1 VTGEGFPPLAP
12 MNCTQARF
20 LLYAHLDRDIS
31 RTEAEALSR
40 HLAGCEPC
48 EARSRSARGLAVLL
62 RSRLDREHAP
72 PGLLIRLRRGAPP
85 EVRPR
90 VPAFVVA
97 AAVLVAI
104 LPVVAD
110 GPATHPAAAPA
121 IALSS
126 AISLPSLHPAARQES
141 HGVVLTGTLVCLQCE
156 ARHEAGLCPLPESA
170 HEAGFCA
177 DNGEVW
183 RLMARDPSA
192 IQTTMGQ
199 TVTVEGV
206 AFPQSGFLR
215 ASRVGY

>member
-1 VTGEGFPPLAP
+1 

-20 LLYAHLDRDIS
+20 LLYAHIDGDIS

-40 HLAGCEPC
+40 HLAECAPC
-48 EARSRSARGLAVLL
+48 ETRSRSAREMAVLL

-72 PGLLIRLRRGAPP
+72 PGLVLRLRRGEPP

-90 VPAFVVA
+90 FPAFVLA

-110 GPATHPAAAPA
+110 GPGGHPAGAPA

-126 AISLPSLHPAARQES
+126 AVSLPNLHPAAREES
-141 HGVVLTGTLVCLQCE
+141 RGVVMTGTLVCLQCE
-156 ARHEAGLCPLPESA
+156 TRHEAGLCPLPESS

>member
-1 VTGEGFPPLAP
+1 
-12 MNCTQARF
+12 MNCAEARF

-31 RTEAEALSR
+31 RCEAEALSR
-40 HLAGCEPC
+40 HLTECTPC
-48 EARSRSARGLAVLL
+48 EARARSARSLPSLL
-62 RSRLDREHAP
+62 RSRLDRAPAP
-72 PGLLIRLRRGAPP
+72 PGLIVRLRRGEPP
-85 EVRPR
+85 HVRPR
-90 VPAFVVA
+90 FPAFVLA

-110 GPATHPAAAPA
+110 GPAVRSASTPA

-126 AISLPSLHPAARQES
+126 VAPSPLVSAPRPDSQR
-141 HGVVLTGTLVCLQCE
+141 VLLTGTLVCLQCE
-156 ARHEAGLCPLPESA
+156 TRHEAGLCPLPESQ
-170 HEAGFCA
+170 HEPGFCA

-192 IQTTMGQ
+192 MQASLGLGQ

-206 AFPQSGFLR
+206 GFPRSGFLR

>member
-1 VTGEGFPPLAP
+1 
-12 MNCTQARF
+12 M
-20 LLYAHLDRDIS
+20 
-31 RTEAEALSR
+31 
-40 HLAGCEPC
+40 
-48 EARSRSARGLAVLL
+48 
-62 RSRLDREHAP
+62 
-72 PGLLIRLRRGAPP
+72 
-85 EVRPR
+85 
-90 VPAFVVA
+90 A

-110 GPATHPAAAPA
+110 GPGARPVAAPA

-126 AISLPSLHPAARQES
+126 GVAPAARPES
-141 HGVVLTGTLVCLQCE
+141 HVVMTGTLVCLQCE
-156 ARHEAGLCPLPESA
+156 TRHEAGLCPLPESQ

-192 IQTTMGQ
+192 FPTNNVGQ

>member
-1 VTGEGFPPLAP
+1 

-31 RTEAEALSR
+31 RNESEALSR
-40 HLAGCEPC
+40 HLAECPSCET
-48 EARSRSARGLAVLL
+48 RSRSAHSMAALL
-62 RSRLDREHAP
+62 RSRLGRATVP
-72 PGLLIRLRRGAPP
+72 PGLIARLHRGEPPIRSRT
-85 EVRPR
+85 
-90 VPAFVVA
+90 PAFVLA
-97 AAVLVAI
+97 AAVLVAV

-110 GPATHPAAAPA
+110 GPSTHPAAAPA

-126 AISLPSLHPAARQES
+126 AVGLPRIAPAAYQGSR
-141 HGVVLTGTLVCLQCE
+141 GVVMTGTLVCLQCE
-156 ARHEAGLCPLPESA
+156 TRHEAGLCPLPESH

-192 IQTTMGQ
+192 FPNSVGQ

>member
-1 VTGEGFPPLAP
+1 
-12 MNCTQARF
+12 MNCTQVRF
-20 LLYAHLDRDIS
+20 LLYAHLDREVS
-31 RTEAEALSR
+31 RTEADELSR
-40 HLAGCEPC
+40 HISECAPC
-48 EARSRSARGLAVLL
+48 EARSRAARGLAVLL

-72 PGLLIRLRRGAPP
+72 PSLIVRLRRGQQP

-90 VPAFVVA
+90 FPAFVLA

-110 GPATHPAAAPA
+110 GPGARPATAPA

-126 AISLPSLHPAARQES
+126 AVGLPALPAAPRVES
-141 HGVVLTGTLVCLQCE
+141 RGVVLTGTLVCLQCDS
-156 ARHEAGLCPLPESA
+156 RHEAGLCPLPESH
-170 HEAGFCA
+170 HEPGFCA

-183 RLMARDPSA
+183 RLMARDPFIAQASL
-192 IQTTMGQ
+192 GQ
-199 TVTVEGV
+199 TVTVEGI

>member
-1 VTGEGFPPLAP
+1 

-31 RTEAEALSR
+31 RTESEALSR
-40 HLAGCEPC
+40 HLAECPPC
-48 EARSRSARGLAVLL
+48 ETRSRSAHGMAVLL
-62 RSRLDREHAP
+62 RSRLDRERVP
-72 PGLLIRLRRGAPP
+72 QSLIVRLRRGEQPIS
-85 EVRPR
+85 RT
-90 VPAFVVA
+90 PAFVVA
-97 AAVLVAI
+97 AALLVVI

-110 GPATHPAAAPA
+110 GPGARPAAPA

-126 AISLPSLHPAARQES
+126 AVGLPGIAAAAHSES
-141 HGVVLTGTLVCLQCE
+141 HRVVLTGTLVCLQCE
-156 ARHEAGLCPLPESA
+156 TRHEAGLCPLPESQ

-192 IQTTMGQ
+192 FPNNVGQ

>member
-1 VTGEGFPPLAP
+1 MTRGGFPPPAP
-12 MNCTQARF
+12 MNCTQVRF

-31 RTEAEALSR
+31 RTEADELSR
-40 HLAGCEPC
+40 HLAECPPC
-48 EARSRSARGLAVLL
+48 EARSRSARSLAVLL
-62 RSRLDREHAP
+62 HSRLDREHAP
-72 PGLLIRLRRGAPP
+72 PGLVIRLRRGEQP

-90 VPAFVVA
+90 FPAFVLA
-97 AAVLVAI
+97 AAVLVAV

-110 GPATHPAAAPA
+110 GPGVRPAAAPA

-126 AISLPSLHPAARQES
+126 AVTLPGLPAAGRIGS
-141 HGVVLTGTLVCLQCE
+141 RGVVMTGTLVCLQCE
-156 ARHEAGLCPLPESA
+156 TRHEAGLCPLPESH

-183 RLMARDPSA
+183 RLMARDPNA
-192 IQTTMGQ
+192 VQTTVGQ